1 MQTISP
7 SLRLPALLIASLAA
21 ILIGVFAIV
30 GWAQYGSSIFL
41 AMTEGALAWC
51 M

>member
-7 SLRLPALLIASLAA
+7 SLRLPALLIALLVA
-21 ILIGVFAIV
+21 ILIGVLGVI
-30 GWAQYGSSIFL
+30 GWAKYGSSIFL
-41 AMTEGALAWC
+41 AMAEGTLAWC

>member
-21 ILIGVFAIV
+21 LLIGVLGVI
-30 GWAQYGSSIFL
+30 GWSQYGSSIFL
-41 AMTEGALAWC
+41 AMAEGTVSWC